1 MQHNQTNNKQTIK
14 NKTMKTKIEQLAEAF
29 NLYTVENLPE
39 THKVY
44 YNQML
49 SNDSYKLKGDNLP
62 DFFKEYNGC
71 EIGTFYECREERD
84 YSGKITYYIE
94 RGYVLYLAPDSDYLL
109 MLMNYK
115 GKYYFHPFY
124 NYWHKYHGIGNTE
137 RNKVI
142 NSLKEPNKIGVF
154 TDKKVKE
161 WFNYCDDLM
170 SAMENMYKSHNSKTN
185 EIQSEV
191 DGFCKRMREAGAR
204 ITGENPYWIDT
215 DLFSIRL
222 TIHKDSNYLEK
233 NINFRGNLNQ
243 VAKLTEITAL
253 TNLN

>member
-1 MQHNQTNNKQTIK
+1 
-14 NKTMKTKIEQLAEAF
+14 MKTKIEQLAEAF

>member
-1 MQHNQTNNKQTIK
+1 
-14 NKTMKTKIEQLAEAF
+14 MKTKIEQLAEAF

-124 NYWHKYHGIGNTE
+124 NYWHKYHGISNTE

-142 NSLKEPNKIGVF
+142 NSLKEPNKICVF
-154 TDKKVKE
+154 TDKKVND
-161 WFNYCDDLM
+161 WFKYCDDLM
-170 SAMENMYKSHNSKTN
+170 AAMENMYKSHNSQTN
-185 EIQSEV
+185 EIQSEI
-191 DGFCKRMREAGAR
+191 DTFCKRMREAGAK
-204 ITGENPYWIDT
+204 ITGDNPYWIDT

-233 NINFRGNLNQ
+233 NVTFRGNLNQ

>member
-1 MQHNQTNNKQTIK
+1 MR
-14 NKTMKTKIEQLAEAF
+14 TKIEQLAEKF
-29 NLYTVENLPE
+29 NLFTAENLPE
-39 THKVY
+39 THKEY
-44 YNQML
+44 YDQML
-49 SNDSYKLKGDNLP
+49 KDNSYKLGSNNLP
-62 DFFKEYNGC
+62 DFFKNYKGC
-71 EIGTFYECREERD
+71 EIGTFYECMKDTD
-84 YSGKITYYIE
+84 YQGKITYYIE
-94 RGYVLYLAPDSDYLL
+94 RAYNLFLAPDSNYLL

-154 TDKKVKE
+154 TDKKVNE
-161 WFNYCDDLM
+161 WFNYCADLM
-170 SAMENMYKSHNSKTN
+170 AAMENMYKLHNSQTN

-191 DGFCKRMREAGAR
+191 DTFCKRMREAGAK
-204 ITGENPYWIDT
+204 ITGANPYWLDT

-233 NINFRGNLNQ
+233 NITFRGNLNH

-253 TNLN
+253 TKLN